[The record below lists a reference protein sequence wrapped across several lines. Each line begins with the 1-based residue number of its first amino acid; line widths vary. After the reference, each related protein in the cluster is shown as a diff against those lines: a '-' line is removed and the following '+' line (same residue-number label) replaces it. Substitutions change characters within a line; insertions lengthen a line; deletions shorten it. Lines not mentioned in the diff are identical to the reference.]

1 MDARRW
7 HSEQPNVTG
16 RGIVAG
22 YSARFW
28 ATIAVLGALTG
39 LGAAGLMKL
48 LRLVSHLAYGYDH
61 GPFLTGASHA
71 PGWRHFV
78 ALGI

>member
-1 MDARRW
+1 MPRGPWARAALVCGPDTVDARRW

-28 ATIAVLGALTG
+28 AMIAVLGALTG

-48 LRLVSHLAYGYDH
+48 LRLVSHLAYGYHH
-61 GPFLTGASHA
+61 GPF
-71 PGWRHFV
+71 
-78 ALGI
+78 